1 MLLQLSSIGN
11 QKIKYKNHEDL
22 EFASL
27 KEYLLL
33 AQKTI
38 SKFSRQFYKGLGV
51 KMLKDEEAI
60 SSVANS
66 MMMADWRWDN
76 DYENKQGT
84 KKK

>member
-51 KMLKDEEAI
+51 KMLK
-60 SSVANS
+60 
-66 MMMADWRWDN
+66 
-76 DYENKQGT
+76 YE
-84 KKK
+84 